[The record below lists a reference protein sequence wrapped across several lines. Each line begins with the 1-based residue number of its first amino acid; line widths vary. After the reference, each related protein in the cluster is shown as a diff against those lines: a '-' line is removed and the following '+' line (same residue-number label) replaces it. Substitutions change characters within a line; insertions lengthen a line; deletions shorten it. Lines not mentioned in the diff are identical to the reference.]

1 MIILGIITLVK
12 YTLNPQWQATN
23 NVTSGINTLGE
34 VEFKGEEMRSTPEY
48 VFKLVE

>member
-1 MIILGIITLVK
+1 MLDRSSQT
-12 YTLNPQWQATN
+12 TN

-34 VEFKGEEMRSTPEY
+34 VGFNAEEMRSTPEY